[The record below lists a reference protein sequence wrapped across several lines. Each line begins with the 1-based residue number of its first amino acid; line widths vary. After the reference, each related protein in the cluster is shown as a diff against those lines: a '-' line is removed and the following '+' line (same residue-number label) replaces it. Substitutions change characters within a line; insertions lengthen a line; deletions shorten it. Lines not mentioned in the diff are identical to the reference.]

1 MPEGRGLGDLQPE
14 GVTGV
19 GRSTGTA
26 RPGRTTRTV
35 RTGHTARPGRHYRI
49 GRTTGNRRTLR
60 TTRVAT
66 RATRRTRPFR
76 SGCAPV
82 RRVCAGARYGV
93 SLVAAVHS
101 ANRRRRAG
109 DPPEAFRAF
118 SP

>member
-1 MPEGRGLGDLQPE
+1 MPEGRGLGNLQPQ
-14 GVTGV
+14 GVPGV
-19 GRSTGTA
+19 GRST
-26 RPGRTTRTV
+26 RPG
-35 RTGHTARPGRHYRI
+35 GHYRI
-49 GRTTGNRRTLR
+49 GRTTGNRCTLR

-66 RATRRTRPFR
+66 RTALRATRRTRPFR
-76 SGCAPV
+76 WGCAPV

-93 SLVAAVHS
+93 SLVAALHS